1 LAIFHCLDSGSF
13 QQIRA
18 CRGRPFFLNDGILRG
33 EFSGVAAFETM
44 NNPGRSQFPS
54 IKLDQLV
61 YVELEASNGGMM
73 LTVSED
79 GFTFRAVTP
88 VGPGRKIGFSFVVNG
103 TEKLEGYGNI
113 DWTQDAGKVANLQ
126 FADVTP
132 EFRSKLRTWLTQ
144 LSAPA
149 VPSFSN
155 DRFVDPGFSEQR
167 GVAHAR
173 ASAVEPVADSVVE
186 PVKAPSL
193 SAFVSAASPLS
204 SIAGLADQSANAVAI
219 APEPPAPRE
228 TFLISDWEYPRKPQ
242 TDSRPPIRGVAIAAI
257 VIVVVALTILLYGY
271 HDSVGQLLISLGQ
284 KMSAPKEVSAAPSSS
299 ASQATPAP
307 QTTSAE
313 QPLKVPDVPK
323 PSVESP
329 QPASTARENS
339 PTSPE
344 KGLGDQRR
352 YRTENASASVKPQ
365 TALPAA
371 SPAPATSTSAAQI
384 DDPAERVHSLWAA
397 VAQGNTSAEVTLAK
411 LYLIGGGV
419 TKSCDQARVLLQA
432 AAKKGNG
439 EALDKLSQI
448 NQQGCP

>member
-1 LAIFHCLDSGSF
+1 MAGL
-13 QQIRA
+13 
-18 CRGRPFFLNDGILRG
+18 
-33 EFSGVAAFETM
+33 ETM

-88 VGPGRKIGFSFVVNG
+88 VGPERKIGFSFVVNG
-103 TEKLEGYGNI
+103 TEKLGGYGNI
-113 DWTQDAGKVANLQ
+113 DWTQDGGKVASLQ
-126 FADVTP
+126 FDDVTP
-132 EFRSKLRTWLTQ
+132 EFRSALRTWLTQ

-155 DRFVDPGFSEQR
+155 DHFIDPGFGEQR
-167 GVAHAR
+167 AAAPAR
-173 ASAVEPVADSVVE
+173 PSVEPVADPFVE
-186 PVKAPSL
+186 PAKAPSL
-193 SAFVSAASPLS
+193 SEFVSAASPLS
-204 SIAGLADQSANAVAI
+204 SIAGLADQSHAAAA
-219 APEPPAPRE
+219 APEPLAPRE
-228 TFLISDWEYPRKPQ
+228 TFLLSDWENPRQ
-242 TDSRPPIRGVAIAAI
+242 TQADSRPRVRGVAIAAV
-257 VIVVVALTILLYGY
+257 VIVVVALSVILYGY

-299 ASQATPAP
+299 ASQAISAS
-307 QTTSAE
+307 QTTSGPP
-313 QPLKVPDVPK
+313 PLKVPDVPK
-323 PSVESP
+323 PSVENP
-329 QPASTARENS
+329 QPVSTATREI
-339 PTSPE
+339 TASPE
-344 KGLGDQRR
+344 KGSSDQRG
-352 YRTENASASVKPQ
+352 YPTENASTSVKPQ
-365 TALPAA
+365 TTAGPV

-384 DDPAERVHSLWAA
+384 EDPAERIHSLWAA

-439 EALDKLSQI
+439 EALDKLSQL

>member
-1 LAIFHCLDSGSF
+1 MMVFSEANF
-13 QQIRA
+13 QGWR
-18 CRGRPFFLNDGILRG
+18 
-33 EFSGVAAFETM
+33 AFETM
-44 NNPGRSQFPS
+44 NNTERSQFPS

-103 TEKLEGYGNI
+103 TEKLGGYGNI
-113 DWTQDAGKVANLQ
+113 DWTQDGGKVASLQ
-126 FADVTP
+126 FDDVTP
-132 EFRSKLRTWLTQ
+132 EFRTALRTWLTQ

-155 DRFVDPGFSEQR
+155 DRFVDPGFGEQR
-167 GVAHAR
+167 GLAPAR
-173 ASAVEPVADSVVE
+173 ASAAEPVADSVVE

-193 SAFVSAASPLS
+193 SEFVSAASPLS
-204 SIAGLADQSANAVAI
+204 SIAGLADQSANAAAI
-219 APEPPAPRE
+219 APESPAPRE

-242 TDSRPPIRGVAIAAI
+242 AESRPRVRGVAIAAI
-257 VIVVVALTILLYGY
+257 VIVVVALTVVLYGY

-299 ASQATPAP
+299 ASQAASAS
-307 QTTSAE
+307 QTTSAAP
-313 QPLKVPDVPK
+313 PLKIPDVPK

-329 QPASTARENS
+329 QPASTATRENP

-352 YRTENASASVKPQ
+352 YRTENASASVGPQ
-365 TALPAA
+365 TAVPVTSPAA
-371 SPAPATSTSAAQI
+371 ATSTSAAQI
-384 DDPAERVHSLWAA
+384 ENPAERVHSLWAA

>member
-1 LAIFHCLDSGSF
+1 
-13 QQIRA
+13 
-18 CRGRPFFLNDGILRG
+18 
-33 EFSGVAAFETM
+33 M

-88 VGPGRKIGFSFVVNG
+88 VEPGRKIGFSFVVNG
-103 TEKLEGYGNI
+103 TEKLGGYGNI
-113 DWTQDAGKVANLQ
+113 DWTQDGGKVASLQ
-126 FADVTP
+126 FDDVTP
-132 EFRSKLRTWLTQ
+132 EFRSALRKWLTQ

-155 DRFVDPGFSEQR
+155 DHFIDPGFGEQR
-167 GVAHAR
+167 AAAPAR
-173 ASAVEPVADSVVE
+173 ASVEPVADPFVE
-186 PVKAPSL
+186 PAKAPSL
-193 SAFVSAASPLS
+193 SEFVSAASPLS
-204 SIAGLADQSANAVAI
+204 SIAGLADQSNAAVV
-219 APEPPAPRE
+219 APEPPTPRE
-228 TFLISDWEYPRKPQ
+228 TFLLSDWEYPRQPQ
-242 TDSRPPIRGVAIAAI
+242 ADSRPRIRGAAIAAI
-257 VIVVVALTILLYGY
+257 IIVVVALTVILYGY

-284 KMSAPKEVSAAPSSS
+284 KMSAPKEVSAAPPSS
-299 ASQATPAP
+299 AP
-307 QTTSAE
+307 QTTSAS
-313 QPLKVPDVPK
+313 QTTAAPTPLKVPDVPK
-323 PSVESP
+323 RSVESP
-329 QPASTARENS
+329 QPASAATRENT
-339 PTSPE
+339 PGSPE
-344 KGLGDQRR
+344 KGLSDQRR
-352 YRTENASASVKPQ
+352 YRTENTSESVKPQ
-365 TALPAA
+365 TTAGAV

-384 DDPAERVHSLWAA
+384 EDPAERVHSLWVA
-397 VAQGNTSAEVTLAK
+397 VAQGNTSAEVALAK

>member
-1 LAIFHCLDSGSF
+1 
-13 QQIRA
+13 
-18 CRGRPFFLNDGILRG
+18 
-33 EFSGVAAFETM
+33 VAGLETM
-44 NNPGRSQFPS
+44 NSPGRSQFPS

-113 DWTQDAGKVANLQ
+113 DWTQDGGKVASLQ
-126 FADVTP
+126 FDDVTP
-132 EFRSKLRTWLTQ
+132 EFRSALRTWLTQ

-155 DRFVDPGFSEQR
+155 DHFIDPGFGEQR
-167 GVAHAR
+167 AAAPAR
-173 ASAVEPVADSVVE
+173 PLAVEPVADSVVE
-186 PVKAPSL
+186 PAKAPSL
-193 SAFVSAASPLS
+193 SEFVSAASPLS
-204 SIAGLADQSANAVAI
+204 SIAGLADQSNAAAI
-219 APEPPAPRE
+219 APDPPAPRE
-228 TFLISDWEYPRKPQ
+228 TFLLSDWEYPRPPQ
-242 TDSRPPIRGVAIAAI
+242 ADSRPRVRGVAIAAI
-257 VIVVVALTILLYGY
+257 VIVVVALTVIFYGY

-284 KMSAPKEVSAAPSSS
+284 KMSAPKDVSAAPASS
-299 ASQATPAP
+299 ASQAASASP
-307 QTTSAE
+307 TTSAP
-313 QPLKVPDVPK
+313 QPLKVPDVSK
-323 PSVESP
+323 PPVENP
-329 QPASTARENS
+329 QPVSPATRENI
-339 PTSPE
+339 PASPE
-344 KGLGDQRR
+344 KGLADERR
-352 YRTENASASVKPQ
+352 YRTENTPESVKPQ
-365 TALPAA
+365 TTLGAA
-371 SPAPATSTSAAQI
+371 SPAPATSASVAQSE
-384 DDPAERVHSLWAA
+384 DPAERVHSLWAA